1 MRVARVLVALTA
13 LAGCAGGSGPS
24 GRATAEPGAPG
35 APEVNTSTASRVAS
49 MRVGEGVALGAP
61 GAVQGAADPVP
72 ERPVPADIVA
82 LSARM
87 TPRPLPIPVTRAGMT
102 HRFDLGPDRRGW
114 FARVPNG
121 QGLLT
126 PAYANGK
133 IFLGGG
139 FGSSQFYAY
148 NARSGDPLWAAS
160 APDGGPTAAI
170 VDDDRVLF
178 NTESCTLFAI
188 DPNTGEH
195 LWRRW
200 LGDPLMGQPAT
211 ANDLVFS
218 GHIIDRRSPGR
229 LRPATTGWGVGGGRR
244 YGFTAMRVRDGR
256 PRWTREISADVMN
269 GPVLDGRSAFFTTMD
284 GNVYH
289 LDQRTGRQR
298 WRRELGATSAP
309 WLHEGEVHVTVRDRA
324 GDDVAPTQRE
334 RTVVLSRRRGE
345 TLRELDPVDA
355 QFLAERAD
363 TGGVRH
369 GWAYE
374 GSRPTIR
381 DGRSYQTIGNEV
393 HCRDVASGDLLW
405 RRQYTDDASA
415 RPASP
420 PAVAGGQLVF
430 GTRDGE
436 LFALDVDTGMTAWA
450 YDVGE
455 PIRAQPSIA
464 HGWVYASTARG
475 GVLGIEVSDPSFDGW
490 HMWGGSAGHN
500 GPTLGTPAPFEDDSR
515 PTEGTLRL
523 GEEPNYGELG
533 GFPIQ
538 NTRVRARV
546 TGFVARVQVE
556 QTFDNP
562 YERPVQADYRFPVPE
577 GATVTGMVMRAGD
590 REVRAEVRARDAVVP
605 EEGADGAT
613 VSVLEQDRPGV
624 FRQRVRNVRPS
635 ESVTVTLEY
644 TQVLDFAEGA
654 YRFTFPLRAGSRY
667 ERATGDG
674 YNPEG
679 TPLERRL
686 EPGDARPD
694 TVELTL
700 EAEAGTELAAS
711 SPSHRVDVTRPDAR
725 RTRVELSEPAP
736 PDRDLEVELAVTSD
750 QPTGA
755 VVASPPAG
763 DEPGYVALALHPSV
777 GAEAPAMPRE
787 LVVVLDRSSSMRG
800 AARDMMVAAAR
811 RALDG
816 LRPGDTFRVLTLDG
830 PIEGLPP
837 EPLTPTPSNLARA
850 RAAVSGVVMRGTG
863 SRDGLLAALEP
874 PGDPDRLRVVVLLTD
889 GYLGNEREVFAEV
902 RARLGDARLF
912 ALGAGTA
919 VNQYLLTRL
928 VELGRGELE
937 VVALDADP
945 ERVARAFE
953 ARIGRPYLTDLS
965 LHWEGLAV
973 ADVYPRRL
981 PDVYADRPVV
991 VHGRYDGGGDGRV
1004 VLRGRI
1010 AGEPFEQVIE
1020 VTLPEAGEPRPELAS
1035 VWAGTR
1041 IRDALT
1047 AMALSPNASLAERVA
1062 DLGVEHGMLTP
1073 YTTFVAVDPGDP
1085 RPVITDDGVDDAA
1098 PTSTRPERSADA
1110 HVTACYTAS
1119 RDDEGVVDAEALAAC
1134 IAAAD

>member
-1 MRVARVLVALTA
+1 MAAEQGA
-13 LAGCAGGSGPS
+13 DGP
-24 GRATAEPGAPG
+24 EP
-35 APEVNTSTASRVAS
+35 NTSTASRVAS
-49 MRVGEGVALGAP
+49 MRIGDGVTPGEA

-87 TPRPLPIPVTRAGMT
+87 QPRPLPIPVTRAGMT
-102 HRFDLGPDRRGW
+102 HRFNFGDDQRGW
-114 FARVPNG
+114 FARVPGG

-126 PAYANGK
+126 PAYAEGK

-170 VDDDRVLF
+170 VEDDRVLF

-188 DPNTGEH
+188 DSNTGEH

-218 GHIIDRRSPGR
+218 GHIVDRRSPGS
-229 LRPATTGWGVGGGRR
+229 LRPATTGWGVAGGRR

-269 GPVLDGRSAFFTTMD
+269 GPVLDGRSVFFTTMD
-284 GNVYH
+284 GRVYH

-309 WLHEGEVHVTVRDRA
+309 WLHEGEVHVTVREQADA
-324 GDDVAPTQRE
+324 GDSDDAEAPLPAARRE
-334 RTVVLSRRRGE
+334 RTVVLSRTRGE
-345 TLRELDPVDA
+345 TLRELDAVDA
-355 QFLAERAD
+355 QFLADRAD
-363 TGGVRH
+363 SGGVRR

-430 GTRDGE
+430 GTRDGQ

-450 YDVGE
+450 YDLDE
-455 PIRAQPSIA
+455 PINAQPSIA

-500 GPTLGTPAPFEDDSR
+500 GPTLGTTPPFEDDSR
-515 PTEGTLRL
+515 PSEGSLRL

-538 NTRVRARV
+538 RTRVRARV

-562 YERPVQADYRFPVPE
+562 YERPVQADYQFPVPQD
-577 GATVTGMVMRAGD
+577 ATVTGMVMRAGG
-590 REVRAEVRARDAVVP
+590 REVRAEVRARDELTP
-605 EEGADGAT
+605 EEGADGTT
-613 VSVLEQDRPGV
+613 VTVLEQERPGV

-644 TQVLDFAEGA
+644 TQVLPFDEGA

-686 EPGDARPD
+686 EPGDERPD
-694 TVELTL
+694 AVELTL
-700 EAEAGTELAAS
+700 EAEGGTALDAS
-711 SPSHRVDVTRPDAR
+711 SPSHRVDVTQPDAR

-736 PDRDLEVELAVTSD
+736 PDRDLEVRLAVQAD

-755 VVASPPAG
+755 IVASPPAG
-763 DEPGYVALALHPSV
+763 DAPGYVALALHPTV
-777 GAEAPAMPRE
+777 GDEAPAMARE
-787 LVVVLDRSSSMRG
+787 LVIVLDRSSSMRG

-816 LRPGDTFRVLTLDG
+816 LRDGDTFRVLTLDG
-830 PIEGLPP
+830 PIEGVPP
-837 EPLTPTPSNLARA
+837 EPLEATPQNLARA

-863 SRDGLLAALEP
+863 SREGLLAALDP
-874 PGDPDRLRVVVLLTD
+874 PDDPDRLRVVVLLTD
-889 GYLGNEREVFAEV
+889 GYLGNEREVFSEV
-902 RARLGDARLF
+902 RERLGAARLF

-965 LHWEGLAV
+965 LRFDGLAV

-991 VHGRYDGGGDGRV
+991 VHGRYDAGGDGRV
-1004 VLRGRI
+1004 VLSGRI

-1020 VTLPEAGEPRPELAS
+1020 VTLPEAGEARPELAS

-1047 AMALSPNASLAERVA
+1047 AMALSPNASLAQRVE

-1098 PTSTRPERSADA
+1098 PSSTRPARNSDA
-1110 HVTACYTAS
+1110 HVTACYAAS
-1119 RDDEGVVDAEALAAC
+1119 RDDEGVVDAEALSECLAG
-1134 IAAAD
+1134 AD